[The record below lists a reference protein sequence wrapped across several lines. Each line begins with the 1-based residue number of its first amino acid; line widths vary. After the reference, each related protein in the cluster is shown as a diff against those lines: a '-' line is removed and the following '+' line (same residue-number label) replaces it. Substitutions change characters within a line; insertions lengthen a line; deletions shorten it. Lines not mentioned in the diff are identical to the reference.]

1 MKGNFPFK
9 FWCHRVLPLVY
20 DDSISYYEFLCKIA
34 KLVNDISKHN
44 EEQDIAIANNAE
56 HIDNVETKVD
66 TLSDDVLGIAKRIC
80 ATAFTTGT
88 PYYIGDYC
96 VYYPNATDENEM
108 LMKGELYKSNDLQ
121 LTPSEFDNTKWDKVS
136 VASELK
142 LLFGM
147 FDDLLKSLAGR
158 YYPNTQ
164 YNKDD
169 IVYYE
174 NEIWICKEATSA
186 SEFDRSKWDR
196 FDLNMLV
203 EMIDIVKHNIADEYE
218 GYNGETITYPKYS
231 VVWYND
237 KLYRADEEVVVD
249 SESVLPPSEN
259 LKWNETKVSA
269 LFIMNNWTI
278 ESVANDL
285 ASTKLEIASGYIGYS
300 GTPLF
305 YAKDSIV
312 WYNDRLYKALVDVTV
327 DSESVLPPDSNNDW
341 QRTTIAENLD
351 NESGSV
357 DMTPL
362 FNIIAHT
369 FNENDIYNS
378 GKVVKKEN
386 ANGEWVLYK
395 CNDDGVTGSWDSTK
409 WDEFYPNNIEISGM
423 QLYDMTVGNQQRSA
437 QNMSDIRELDTF
449 FNSCIPMF
457 LDKSVDA
464 SYPAQ
469 NFPKFSLCRTTNSP
483 APYAHVYY
491 CISDTDN
498 TSFDSN
504 VWVEISNLY
513 EWVKLITNNISR
525 YSEVL
530 TTPINTIIN

>member
-9 FWCHRVLPLVY
+9 FWCHKVLPLVY

-56 HIDNVETKVD
+56 HIENVETKVN
-66 TLSDDVLGIAKRIC
+66 TLSSDVLGIAKRIC
-80 ATAFTTGT
+80 ATAFTAGT

-96 VYYPNATDENEM
+96 VYYPNVTDENEM

-121 LTPSEFDNTKWDKVS
+121 LTPSEFDNSKWDKVS
-136 VASELK
+136 IASELK
-142 LLFGM
+142 LLFNM

-164 YNKDD
+164 YNKND

-203 EMIDIVKHNIADEYE
+203 EMIDVVKHNIANEYK

-249 SESVLPPSEN
+249 SASVLPPSEN
-259 LKWNETKVSA
+259 LKWSETKVSA

-285 ASTKLEIASGYIGYS
+285 ASTKLEIASGYVDYS

-305 YAKDSIV
+305 YAKDTIV
-312 WYNDRLYKALVDVTV
+312 WYNDRLYKALVDITI
-327 DSESVLPPDSNNDW
+327 DREGILPPDSNDDW
-341 QRTTIAENLD
+341 QRTTIAENLSG
-351 NESGSV
+351 ESESFDV
-357 DMTPL
+357 TLLADEY
-362 FNIIAHT
+362 
-369 FNENDIYNS
+369 NENLTYRFGACVSKD
-378 GKVVKKEN
+378 GK
-386 ANGEWVLYK
+386 LYE
-395 CNDDGVTGSWDSTK
+395 CIQDQTTGTWDSTYWQETNANK
-409 WDEFYPNNIEISGM
+409 VFANKFETYQELNHIFDAFGVPIDNNAYSVNVPKYTIG
-423 QLYDMTVGNQQRSA
+423 YT
-437 QNMSDIRELDTF
+437 QNHGYIRELYYANKDTMTGTGY
-449 FNSCIPMF
+449 N
-457 LDKSVDA
+457 
-464 SYPAQ
+464 
-469 NFPKFSLCRTTNSP
+469 
-483 APYAHVYY
+483 
-491 CISDTDN
+491 ISDW
-498 TSFDSN
+498 TSFNDFGN
-504 VWVEISNLY
+504 TKGLY
-513 EWVKLITNNISR
+513 EWVKLITDGISR
-525 YSEVL
+525 YSDIQSQYFRSEFREE
-530 TTPINTIIN
+530 NE